1 MTYAKDKEEIDFA
14 YKVRRAMTES
24 SENLPEATLER
35 LATARQ
41 LALSRQ
47 KQAEPSRALAFGG
60 VLAGSNGVSFSQ
72 KNWVKKM
79 WLALPLLVLMVG
91 LYGIYEYEQEQQIN
105 DLAEIDAAV
114 LVDELPPDA
123 YLDNGFNAY
132 LNKETPPAKT
142 EE

>member
-24 SENLPEATLER
+24 TETIPASTLER
-35 LATARQ
+35 LASARQ

-47 KQAEPSRALAFGG
+47 KQATPSVVFALGG
-60 VLAGSNGVSFSQ
+60 VLAGNHGTQHSQ
-72 KNWVKKM
+72 KSWLKKI
-79 WLALPLLVLMVG
+79 WITLPLLVLMIG
-91 LYGIYEYEQEQQIN
+91 LYAIYEHEQEQQIN

-123 YLDNGFNAY
+123 YLDSGFNAY
-132 LNKETPPAKT
+132 LNKEKPEKT

>member
-60 VLAGSNGVSFSQ
+60 VLAGNNGVSFS
-72 KNWVKKM
+72 KSNT
-79 WLALPLLVLMVG
+79 LASGFEFLFT
-91 LYGIYEYEQEQQIN
+91 YYSF
-105 DLAEIDAAV
+105 AAKRAQV
-114 LVDELPPDA
+114 
-123 YLDNGFNAY
+123 
-132 LNKETPPAKT
+132 
-142 EE
+142 

>member
-47 KQAEPSRALAFGG
+47 KQAEPSRALAFSG
-60 VLAGSNGVSFSQ
+60 VLAGNNGVSFSQ

>member
-72 KNWVKKM
+72 KNWIKKM

>member
-1 MTYAKDKEEIDFA
+1 MTYAKEKEEIDFA

-24 SENLPEATLER
+24 SEKLPEATLER
-35 LATARQ
+35 LAAARQ
-41 LALSRQ
+41 LALSR
-47 KQAEPSRALAFGG
+47 KKEAEPSLALAFGG
-60 VLAGSNGVSFSQ
+60 VLAGSNGISFSQ
-72 KNWVKKM
+72 KTWFNKSWFA
-79 WLALPLLVLMVG
+79 LALLVLLAG
-91 LYGIYEYEQEQQIN
+91 LYGLYEYEQEQQIN

-123 YLDNGFNAY
+123 YLDSGFNAY

>member
-1 MTYAKDKEEIDFA
+1 MTYAKEKEEIDFA

-24 SENLPEATLER
+24 SEKLPESTLER
-35 LATARQ
+35 LAAARQ
-41 LALSRQ
+41 LALSR
-47 KQAEPSRALAFGG
+47 KKEAEPSRALAFGG
-60 VLAGSNGVSFSQ
+60 VLAGNNGVSFSQ
-72 KNWVKKM
+72 KKWFNKSWFA
-79 WLALPLLVLMVG
+79 LALLVLLAGIYG
-91 LYGIYEYEQEQQIN
+91 LYEYEQEQQIN

-123 YLDNGFNAY
+123 YLDSGFNAY

>member
-24 SENLPEATLER
+24 SEKLPEATLER

-72 KNWVKKM
+72 KSWVKKM
-79 WLALPLLVLMVG
+79 WLALPVLALMIG

-132 LNKETPPAKT
+132 LNKETPPVKI

>member
-1 MTYAKDKEEIDFA
+1 MTYAKEKEEIDFA

-24 SENLPEATLER
+24 SENLPEATLDR
-35 LATARQ
+35 LAAARQ

-60 VLAGSNGVSFSQ
+60 ILAGNSGQSISQ
-72 KNWVKKM
+72 KSWVKKM
-79 WLALPLLVLMVG
+79 WIALPLLALMIG

-123 YLDNGFNAY
+123 YLDGGFNAY
-132 LNKETPPAKT
+132 LNKETPPIKT

>member
-1 MTYAKDKEEIDFA
+1 MTYAKEKEEIDFA
-14 YKVRRAMTES
+14 YKVRRAMSES
-24 SENLPEATLER
+24 SEKLPEATLER
-35 LATARQ
+35 LAAARQ
-41 LALSRQ
+41 LALSR
-47 KQAEPSRALAFGG
+47 KKEAEPSRALAFGG

-72 KNWVKKM
+72 KTWFNKSWFV
-79 WLALPLLVLMVG
+79 LALLVLLAG
-91 LYGIYEYEQEQQIN
+91 LYGLYEYEQEQQIN

-123 YLDNGFNAY
+123 YLDSGFNAY

>member
-1 MTYAKDKEEIDFA
+1 MTYAKEKEEIDFA

-24 SENLPEATLER
+24 SEKLPEATLER
-35 LATARQ
+35 LAAARQ

-47 KQAEPSRALAFGG
+47 KQAEPTRALALGG
-60 VLAGSNGVSFSQ
+60 VLAGANGASFSR
-72 KNWVKKM
+72 KGWVKKS
-79 WLALPLLVLMVG
+79 WLALPLLVLMLG
-91 LYGIYEYEQEQQIN
+91 LYGLYEHEQEQQIN

-123 YLDNGFNAY
+123 YLDSGFNAY
-132 LNKETPPAKT
+132 LNKETPPAKN

>member
-24 SENLPEATLER
+24 SEQLPEATLER
-35 LATARQ
+35 LASARQ

-72 KNWVKKM
+72 KNWIKKS
-79 WLALPLLVLMVG
+79 WLALPLLVLMLG
-91 LYGIYEYEQEQQIN
+91 LYGLYEHEQEQQIN

-123 YLDNGFNAY
+123 YLDSGFNAY
-132 LNKETPPAKT
+132 LNKETPPVKP

>member
-24 SENLPEATLER
+24 SEKLPESTLER
-35 LATARQ
+35 LAAARE

-47 KQAEPSRALAFGG
+47 KQTEPSRALAFGG
-60 VLAGSNGVSFSQ
+60 VLAGNNGTSMSQ

-79 WLALPLLVLMVG
+79 WIALPLLALMIG
-91 LYGIYEYEQEQQIN
+91 LYSIYEYEQEQQIN

-123 YLDNGFNAY
+123 YLDGGFNAY
-132 LNKETPPAKT
+132 LNKETPPAKS

>member
-47 KQAEPSRALAFGG
+47 KQAEPSRAMAFGG

>member
-60 VLAGSNGVSFSQ
+60 VLAGSNGISFSQ
-72 KNWVKKM
+72 KNWIKKM

>member
-24 SENLPEATLER
+24 TENLPTNTLER
-35 LATARQ
+35 LASARQ

-47 KQAEPSRALAFGG
+47 KQATASAVFAMGG
-60 VLAGSNGVSFSQ
+60 VLAGSHGTHSSQ
-72 KNWVKKM
+72 KSWMKKM
-79 WLALPLLVLMVG
+79 WIALPMLALVIG
-91 LYGIYEYEQEQQIN
+91 LYMIYEHAQEQQIN

-132 LNKETPPAKT
+132 LNKEKPEKT

>member
-24 SENLPEATLER
+24 TENIPAATLER
-35 LATARQ
+35 LASARQ
-41 LALSRQ
+41 MALSRQ
-47 KQAEPSRALAFGG
+47 KQPSSAAMLAMGG
-60 VLAGSNGVSFSQ
+60 VLAGGHGANISQ
-72 KNWVKKM
+72 KSWIKKM
-79 WLALPLLVLMVG
+79 WIALPLLVLVIG
-91 LYGIYEYEQEQQIN
+91 LYMIYENAQEQQVN

-123 YLDNGFNAY
+123 YLDDGFNAY
-132 LNKETPPAKT
+132 LNKEKSEKP

>member
-24 SENLPEATLER
+24 SENIPEATLER
-35 LATARQ
+35 LAYARQ

-47 KQAEPSRALAFGG
+47 KQSVPTAAFAFGG
-60 VLAGSNGVSFSQ
+60 ILAGAGGFSFKQ
-72 KNWVKKM
+72 KNWFKKS
-79 WLALPLLVLMVG
+79 LIVLPLMALTIG
-91 LYGIYEYEQEQQIN
+91 LYVIYQYEQQQQIN

-132 LNKETPPAKT
+132 VNKENKDKA

>member
-1 MTYAKDKEEIDFA
+1 MTYAKEKEEIDFA

-24 SENLPEATLER
+24 SENLPEATLDR
-35 LATARQ
+35 LAAARQ

-60 VLAGSNGVSFSQ
+60 ILAGNSGQSISQ
-72 KNWVKKM
+72 ESWVKKM
-79 WLALPLLVLMVG
+79 WKALPLLALMIG

-123 YLDNGFNAY
+123 YLDGGFNAY
-132 LNKETPPAKT
+132 LNKETPPVKT

>member
-1 MTYAKDKEEIDFA
+1 MTYAKDKEEVDFA

-24 SENLPEATLER
+24 SEMLPSATLER
-35 LATARQ
+35 LASARK

-47 KQAEPSRALAFGG
+47 KQEEPSRALAFGG
-60 VLAGSNGVSFSQ
+60 ILAGSNGTMFSN
-72 KNWVKKM
+72 KSWLKKL
-79 WLALPLLVLMVG
+79 WISLPLLVLMLG

-132 LNKETPPAKT
+132 LNKETPPAKS